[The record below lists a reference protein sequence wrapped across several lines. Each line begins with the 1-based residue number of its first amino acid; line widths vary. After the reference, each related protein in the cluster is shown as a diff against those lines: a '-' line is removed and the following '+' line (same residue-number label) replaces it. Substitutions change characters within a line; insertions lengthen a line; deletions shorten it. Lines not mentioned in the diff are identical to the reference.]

1 MEFIK
6 RLEAPSRDNK
16 NYYSTKNEYYSS
28 AERLVGQCTWYACGR
43 FLELNGEFK
52 LENANAKNWFKQD
65 KGYKKGNTPKLG
77 AIMCWDG
84 EYGHVAIVEEIHDGY
99 VTTSEYNYAGDKK
112 FHVRDRYAK
121 NDYNTSGSHL
131 KFQGFIYSPNEFEEP
146 KPAPTGKF
154 SIGEKVIINGN
165 LYKSADASAPSGTVS
180 DKVTNITRYVAG
192 TKHPYNTT
200 GDLGWMNEESIKKY
214 DNVTYYTVV
223 AGDTLSGIAKKYGT
237 TWQKIYEDNEDVIG
251 SNPNLIKPGQVLK
264 IRA

>member
-1 MEFIK
+1 MKFIK

-121 NDYNTSGSHL
+121 NDYNTAGSHL
-131 KFQGFIYSPNEFEEP
+131 KFQGFIYSPNEFEIEN
-146 KPAPTGKF
+146 KK
-154 SIGEKVIINGN
+154 SIDEIARDVI
-165 LYKSADASAPSGTVS
+165 
-180 DKVTNITRYVAG
+180 AG
-192 TKHPYNTT
+192 
-200 GDLGWMNEESIKKY
+200 
-214 DNVTYYTVV
+214 
-223 AGDTLSGIAKKYGT
+223 KYGNGQERKDKLT
-237 TWQKIYEDNEDVIG
+237 AEGYNYEEVQNKVNEILHSGKKSIDEIAREVIAG
-251 SNPNLIKPGQVLK
+251 KWGNGEERKKRLK
-264 IRA
+264 EAGYNYDEVQNRVNYIMHH

>member
-1 MEFIK
+1 MEFKK

-131 KFQGFIYSPNEFEEP
+131 KFQGFIYSPNEFVIVNKKSIDEVARDVIAGKYGNGQERKDKLTAEGYNYEEVQN
-146 KPAPTGKF
+146 KVNEILHSGKK
-154 SIGEKVIINGN
+154 SIDE
-165 LYKSADASAPSGTVS
+165 
-180 DKVTNITRYVAG
+180 
-192 TKHPYNTT
+192 
-200 GDLGWMNEESIKKY
+200 
-214 DNVTYYTVV
+214 
-223 AGDTLSGIAKKYGT
+223 IAK
-237 TWQKIYEDNEDVIG
+237 EVIAG
-251 SNPNLIKPGQVLK
+251 KWGNGEERKKKLTQAGYNYDEVQNRVNYIMHHK
-264 IRA
+264 